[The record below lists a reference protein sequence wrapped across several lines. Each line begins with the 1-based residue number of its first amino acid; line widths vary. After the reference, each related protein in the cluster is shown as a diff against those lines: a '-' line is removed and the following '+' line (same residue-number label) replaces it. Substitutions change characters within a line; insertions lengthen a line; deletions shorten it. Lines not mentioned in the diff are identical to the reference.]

1 MDVRIDPIGAS
12 HDHGNH
18 HDHDHDDYAAAADD
32 DDDEEAEEDE
42 DEDEEDPNIL
52 GIICSIFRWP
62 QTILKWLHP
71 DYMPSKQL
79 ANFQNPHWLFVKSP
93 LIHSD

>member
-42 DEDEEDPNIL
+42 DEEDPNIL

-62 QTILKWLHP
+62 Q
-71 DYMPSKQL
+71 
-79 ANFQNPHWLFVKSP
+79 LFVKSP

>member
-42 DEDEEDPNIL
+42 DEDERRPQHIGHNMLHFQMAPNHIEVVT
-52 GIICSIFRWP
+52 P
-62 QTILKWLHP
+62 
-71 DYMPSKQL
+71 
-79 ANFQNPHWLFVKSP
+79 
-93 LIHSD
+93 

>member
-18 HDHDHDDYAAAADD
+18 HDHDHDDYAAADDD
-32 DDDEEAEEDE
+32 DDDEEAEE

-79 ANFQNPHWLFVKSP
+79 ANFQNPH
-93 LIHSD
+93 

>member
-1 MDVRIDPIGAS
+1 VDVRIDPIGAS

-18 HDHDHDDYAAAADD
+18 HDNDHDDYAAAADD
-32 DDDEEAEEDE
+32 DDEEAEE

-79 ANFQNPHWLFVKSP
+79 ANFQNPH
-93 LIHSD
+93 

>member
-18 HDHDHDDYAAAADD
+18 HDHDHDDYAAADD
-32 DDDEEAEEDE
+32 DDDEEAEE

-79 ANFQNPHWLFVKSP
+79 ANFQNPH
-93 LIHSD
+93 

>member
-32 DDDEEAEEDE
+32 DDDEEAEE

-79 ANFQNPHWLFVKSP
+79 ANFQNPH
-93 LIHSD
+93 

>member
-1 MDVRIDPIGAS
+1 VDVRIDPIGAS

-32 DDDEEAEEDE
+32 DDDEEAEE

-79 ANFQNPHWLFVKSP
+79 ANFQNPH
-93 LIHSD
+93 

>member
-18 HDHDHDDYAAAADD
+18 HDHDHDDYAAAD

-79 ANFQNPHWLFVKSP
+79 ANGKFSKPP
-93 LIHSD
+93 LIVCEITFDPF